1 MKIERVVFANSV
13 SLPGVESGR
22 GLSQTDHGVMMEFK
36 DGMLRV
42 HGAPPQLDGRMVSYV
57 IPVGNI
63 LMMESED
70 AYKVRVKEEES
81 SQERSG
87 VQSTA
92 KSTSGADVVQKSGKA
107 KKAGGAKAKG

>member
-1 MKIERVVFANSV
+1 M
-13 SLPGVESGR
+13 
-22 GLSQTDHGVMMEFK
+22 
-36 DGMLRV
+36 
-42 HGAPPQLDGRMVSYV
+42 

-70 AYKVRVKEEES
+70 AYKVRVKEEEV
-81 SQERSG
+81 SQKRSG

-92 KSTSGADVVQKSGKA
+92 KSTSGADAVPKSGKA

>member
-1 MKIERVVFANSV
+1 MKIERVVFSSTV

-22 GLSQTDHGVMMEFK
+22 GLSQTDHGVIMEYK

-42 HGAPPQLDGRMVSYV
+42 HGAPPQLDGRMVSYM

-70 AYKVRVKEEES
+70 AYKIRVKEEEG

-92 KSTSGADVVQKSGKA
+92 KSTSGADAVQKQGKA

>member
-1 MKIERVVFANSV
+1 MKIERVVFSSSV
-13 SLPGVESGR
+13 SLPGIESGR

-36 DGMLRV
+36 DGMLRA

-70 AYKVRVKEEES
+70 AYKVRTKEEEG
-81 SQERSG
+81 SQKRSR
-87 VQSTA
+87 VQSNA
-92 KSTSGADVVQKSGKA
+92 KSTSGADVVPKSGKA
-107 KKAGGAKAKG
+107 KKAGGVKAKG